1 MEHTT
6 TVAVKLLTEVY
17 SCITAAKRHKLPSAV
32 QASIWSAFHLVRCSK
47 PVTQAW
53 SNFTHHFPPQY
64 LGEKNLALQVMLDR
78 ILKKIIR
85 NEAEARHHM
94 HARTRSEFL
103 KPLTATESNAI
114 RYMAGY
120 VAVKL
125 LKKAK
130 KNTKNPDSRKKRHLF
145 INVLE
150 KMKAEQQPGL
160 PCTLSDYSSQWSEL
174 IDRGRLYHVNEDVY
188 NLIESIEM
196 IVRQELQTTNYA
208 AEENLYSLISELVL
222 SDQAILRC
230 WEGIADSIPIKYE
243 QYSIE
248 LLKDIAHLWVT
259 IRGFSFA
266 KTWTMQFEV
275 NKYKKGTRKTLKPET
290 KDT

>member
-1 MEHTT
+1 MSETALGGSGYT
-6 TVAVKLLTEVY
+6 EFFIIIASEVY
-17 SCITAAKRHKLPSAV
+17 SYVTAAKRHKLPSAV

-53 SNFTHHFPPQY
+53 SNFHYFPPQY
-64 LGEKNLALQVMLDR
+64 LGEKNFALQVMLDR
-78 ILKKIIR
+78 ILV
-85 NEAEARHHM
+85 EARHHM

-103 KPLTATESNAI
+103 KSLTATESNAI

-174 IDRGRLYHVNEDVY
+174 IDRGHLYHVNEDVY
-188 NLIESIEM
+188 NLIEWVEM
-196 IVRQELQTTNYA
+196 IVRQTTNYT
-208 AEENLYSLISELVL
+208 AEENLCSLISELVL
-222 SDQAILRC
+222 SDQVILRC
-230 WEGIADSIPIKYE
+230 WEGIADSIPIKY
-243 QYSIE
+243 
-248 LLKDIAHLWVT
+248 K
-259 IRGFSFA
+259 
-266 KTWTMQFEV
+266 QF
-275 NKYKKGTRKTLKPET
+275 G
-290 KDT
+290 

>member
-1 MEHTT
+1 M
-6 TVAVKLLTEVY
+6 VG
-17 SCITAAKRHKLPSAV
+17 IP
-32 QASIWSAFHLVRCSK
+32 SK

-53 SNFTHHFPPQY
+53 SNFTHYFPPQY
-64 LGEKNLALQVMLDR
+64 LGEKNFALQVMLDR

-114 RYMAGY
+114 RYTAGY

-150 KMKAEQQPGL
+150 KMKAGL
-160 PCTLSDYSSQWSEL
+160 LCTLSDYSSQWSEL
-174 IDRGRLYHVNEDVY
+174 IDHGRLYHVNEDVY

-196 IVRQELQTTNYA
+196 IIRQELQTTNYTA
-208 AEENLYSLISELVL
+208 NGVQLEFIEEFIRMLDTAPCNQNHCTLSMDEMKIKSGLVFNKL
-222 SDQAILRC
+222 GFIDLGRANH
-230 WEGIADSIPIKYE
+230 
-243 QYSIE
+243 
-248 LLKDIAHLWVT
+248 DI
-259 IRGFSFA
+259 I
-266 KTWTMQFEV
+266 
-275 NKYKKGTRKTLKPET
+275 
-290 KDT
+290 